1 MSTPSSNDQVTQPAP
16 EEPTSPAPETEVL
29 ATPEGDD
36 FIRISRKEL
45 AKEIDRLQSED
56 DEFARI
62 WSSKMGDAAKKRYQ
76 PQIDQREER
85 IVALQKE
92 LRRRDIL
99 GMSPEEIEK
108 QFESDKNFAI
118 EYAELV
124 HSEPYKPAEET
135 VDESPI
141 IAQSWTAFREK
152 SLSMGLPPAV
162 WAEIER
168 KTVEGD
174 YTRTQG
180 EHWTT
185 TMQNVQFV
193 VMEKLLEAGKAPD
206 PAATVNPK
214 LVAKGPD
221 TQSGTPG
228 GGGKSDFPDTLS
240 EFKKLSSDE
249 QRRILRSEGGKDHVD
264 KLMASPA

>member
-1 MSTPSSNDQVTQPAP
+1 MSTPSSTDQVLQPAP
-16 EEPTSPAPETEVL
+16 EETPSPAPETPIE

-85 IVALQKE
+85 ISALQKE

-99 GMSPEEIEK
+99 GMSQEEIEK
-108 QFESDKNFAI
+108 QFESDKNFAL

-124 HSEPYKPAEET
+124 HSEPYKPAEEP
-135 VDESPI
+135 VDETPI
-141 IAQSWTAFREK
+141 ITQSWVAMRDK
-152 SLSMGLPPAV
+152 ALSMGLPRAT
-162 WAEIER
+162 WDEIER
-168 KTVEGD
+168 KTVEGE
-174 YTRTQG
+174 YTKSEG
-180 EHWTT
+180 EHWTSILQT
-185 TMQNVQFV
+185 VQFTIT
-193 VMEKLLEAGKAPD
+193 EELLKSGKSPD
-206 PAATVNPK
+206 PATTVNPR
-214 LVAKGPD
+214 LAAKGPD
-221 TQSGTPG
+221 SSSGVPG
-228 GGGKSDFPDTLS
+228 GGAKSDFPATLA

-249 QRRILRSEGGKDHVD
+249 QRLVYRAEGGKEHIDN
-264 KLMASPA
+264 LMKSPA